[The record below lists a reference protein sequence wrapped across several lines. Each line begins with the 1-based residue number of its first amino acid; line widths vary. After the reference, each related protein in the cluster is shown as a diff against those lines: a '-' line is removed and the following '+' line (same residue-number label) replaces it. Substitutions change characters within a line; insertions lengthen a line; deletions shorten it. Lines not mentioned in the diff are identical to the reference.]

1 MNLGES
7 LRNRWEAGT
16 NGYMPQTF
24 GALLKQVRGA
34 GRSQSDVAAIIAEK
48 TQYRP
53 SQQNIGRWE
62 RGEGVEGG
70 IRQELEML
78 DALGVPPRV
87 AVRSLIGDLLDE
99 VVPAVSVPVA
109 INLDRRLSD
118 DERREVRLAIGHHLR
133 GRDTPEY
140 RPLKAVAPVR
150 IRSGLHRIS

>member
-1 MNLGES
+1 
-7 LRNRWEAGT
+7 
-16 NGYMPQTF
+16 MPETF
-24 GALLKQVRGA
+24 GALLRQVRGA
-34 GRSQSDVAAIIAEK
+34 GRSQSDVAAIVVEK
-48 TQYRP
+48 PQYPP

-118 DERREVRLAIGHHLR
+118 DERRVLVEV
-133 GRDTPEY
+133 
-140 RPLKAVAPVR
+140 
-150 IRSGLHRIS
+150 HRMICLL

>member
-1 MNLGES
+1 
-7 LRNRWEAGT
+7 
-16 NGYMPQTF
+16 MPETF

-34 GRSQSDVAAIIAEK
+34 GRSQSDVAAIIASK

-70 IRQELEML
+70 IRQELQML

-118 DERREVRLAIGHHLR
+118 DERRVLVEVHRMIAYP
-133 GRDTPEY
+133 RDRRREDQPLPKGKEKRITPT
-140 RPLKAVAPVR
+140 RRHKRDAT
-150 IRSGLHRIS
+150 S